1 MYNHSRMLAANLRSL
16 EFDRVL
22 ELVAAQARTGP
33 GRRAVFARRPA
44 TALDEA
50 ERLQGELA
58 EMTRFYHA
66 EGQIPLAGLV
76 DPEPILAR
84 ETLELEDSW
93 QILRSIRATQALRE
107 TLTRLDPPLPR
118 LQRIASAIPD
128 LGAVVSAVGRFYT
141 KDGKLREEASA
152 ELRSIRTRMHQKRTQ
167 IQRALEEVLTRHA
180 DALQEP
186 IVTIRGDRYVV
197 PVRAERRG
205 DVPGILHGRSGSGAS
220 FFIEPMSAVE
230 LNNDLADLLIQER
243 EEIVRI
249 MLHIA
254 HLLLAARDEIL
265 DATLIGGE
273 LDAIQAA
280 AITGSLLGS
289 VRPAFSESRALR
301 LLQAR
306 HPLLDERLADL
317 RRSTLGE
324 TGTPERVIPTTIELT
339 PEKPALVIS
348 GPNAGGKTV
357 ALKAAG
363 LLTAMAL
370 AGLPLPAADGS
381 IVPIVDDIHV
391 LIGDDQ
397 SVMEHLSTFS
407 ADLVRLGRMIARAT
421 DRSLVLLD
429 ELGSGTDPE
438 EGGALAAAVIEHVL
452 DVGSLLVVTTHLAAV
467 KSFAV
472 ADPRVANASME
483 FDGESGRPTFR
494 MLPGVPGRS
503 RAIEIA
509 SMMGMPRAVVDRAR
523 EKLGGRYGDIDQ
535 MVGELQKGLAEVVRR
550 SEELSAAET
559 AADERQRALERE
571 LAALAEERKKLASKW
586 RDEMDS
592 VRAEVS
598 RNLQAE
604 IRRLRELDKE
614 ERKKEDAKKSFE
626 AVTLPI
632 DRSAPRE
639 ELAARPLQV
648 GDRAEHRMLRFT
660 GDILSIDGTKV
671 TLAVAGK
678 KMQASLDDLRPAA
691 ATAKPKSKAPRER
704 GVAFGSS
711 ESEPEV
717 SAELNLIG
725 RRVDDAIDEVEKFLD
740 QALLAGRAAVRLVHG
755 HGTGALRNALRE
767 QLRKHRGV
775 RSQRPGNP
783 NEGGDGATIVFLDV

>member
-1 MYNHSRMLAANLRSL
+1 MTDSGLRSL

-33 GRRAVFARRPA
+33 GKRALLARRPA
-44 TALDEA
+44 ASLDEA

-58 EMTRFYHA
+58 EMTRFYHT
-66 EGQIPLAGLV
+66 EGQVPLAGLI

-84 ETLELEDSW
+84 EALELEDSW
-93 QILRSIRATQALRE
+93 QVLRSIRATQALRE

-118 LQRIASAIPD
+118 LHRIASAIPD
-128 LGAVVSAVGRFYT
+128 LGAVSSAVGRFFT

-152 ELRSIRTRMHQKRTQ
+152 ELRSIRTRMQQKRAQ
-167 IQRALEEVLTRHA
+167 IQRALADVLTRHA

-186 IVTIRGDRYVV
+186 IVTLRADRYVV
-197 PVRAERRG
+197 PVKAERRSE
-205 DVPGILHGRSGSGAS
+205 VPGILHGRSGSGAS
-220 FFIEPMSAVE
+220 FFIEPMGAVE

-249 MLHIA
+249 MRHLA
-254 HLLLAARDEIL
+254 QLLLAARDEIL
-265 DATLIGGE
+265 DATRLGGE

-280 AITGSLLGS
+280 AITGSILGS
-289 VRPAFSESRALR
+289 VRPAFSEAREMR
-301 LLQAR
+301 LIQAR
-306 HPLLDERLADL
+306 HPLLDERLAEL
-317 RRSTLGE
+317 RRSVLGDSDS
-324 TGTPERVIPTTIELT
+324 PQRVIPTSIELT
-339 PEKPALVIS
+339 PDKPALVIS

-357 ALKAAG
+357 ALKTAG

-370 AGLPLPAADGS
+370 SGLPLPAADGS
-381 IVPIVDDIHV
+381 IVPIVDDVHV

-407 ADLVRLGRMIARAT
+407 ADLVRLSRMIARAT

-472 ADPRVANASME
+472 GDPRVANASME

-523 EKLGGRYGDIDQ
+523 EKLGGWYGDIDQ
-535 MVGELQKGLAEVVRR
+535 MVGELQKGLADVVRR
-550 SEELSAAET
+550 REELSAAEG
-559 AADERQRALERE
+559 AMEKRQRELERE
-571 LAALAEERKKLASKW
+571 LAAVTEEKKKLASKW
-586 RDEMDS
+586 RDEMDR

-604 IRRLRELDKE
+604 LRRLKELDKE
-614 ERKKEDAKKSFE
+614 ERKKADAKTSFE
-626 AVTLPI
+626 SVTLPI
-632 DRSAPRE
+632 DRAEPRE
-639 ELAARPLQV
+639 ETSARPLQV
-648 GDRAEHRMLRFT
+648 GDRAEHRTLRFT

-678 KMQASLDDLRPAA
+678 KMHASLEDLRPSDS
-691 ATAKPKSKAPRER
+691 KPKAKTALRSSVRLD
-704 GVAFGSS
+704 SS
-711 ESEPEV
+711 EEEPAV

-740 QALLAGRAAVRLVHG
+740 QALLAGRGAVRLIHG

-767 QLRKHRGV
+767 QLKKHAGV
-775 RSQRPGNP
+775 RSFRPGNP
-783 NEGGDGATIVFLDV
+783 NEGGDGATIVFMDV

>member
-1 MYNHSRMLAANLRSL
+1 MIHANLKSL

-33 GRRAVFARRPA
+33 GRRALLARRPVA
-44 TALDEA
+44 SLEEA

-66 EGQIPLAGLV
+66 EGQVPLAGLI

-84 ETLELEDSW
+84 DALELEDSW
-93 QILRSIRATQALRE
+93 QVLRSIRATQALRE
-107 TLTRLDPPLPR
+107 TITRLDPPLPR
-118 LQRIASAIPD
+118 LDRIASAIPD
-128 LGAVVSAVGRFYT
+128 LGSVISAVGRFYT

-152 ELRSIRTRMHQKRTQ
+152 ELRSIRTRMHQKRAQ
-167 IQRALEEVLTRHA
+167 IQKTLDEVLTRHA

-186 IVTIRGDRYVV
+186 IVTIRADRYVV
-197 PVRAERRG
+197 PVRAERRSEI
-205 DVPGILHGRSGSGAS
+205 PGILHGRSGSGAS
-220 FFIEPMSAVE
+220 FFIEPMGAVE

-249 MLHIA
+249 MRHIA
-254 HLLLAARDEIL
+254 QLLLAARDEIL
-265 DATLIGGE
+265 DATLFGGE

-280 AITGSLLGS
+280 AITGSILGS
-289 VRPAFSESRALR
+289 VRPAFSESREMR

-317 RRSTLGE
+317 RHSVLGE
-324 TGTPERVIPTTIELT
+324 SDSPQRVIPTSIELSART
-339 PEKPALVIS
+339 PALVIS

-357 ALKAAG
+357 ALKTAG

-370 AGLPLPAADGS
+370 SGLPLPAADGS
-381 IVPIVDDIHV
+381 IVPIVDDVHV

-407 ADLVRLGRMIARAT
+407 ADLVRLARMIERAT

-472 ADPRVANASME
+472 GDSRVANASME

-509 SMMGMPRAVVDRAR
+509 AMMGMPRAVVDRAR

-535 MVGELQKGLAEVVRR
+535 MVGELQKGLADVVRR
-550 SEELSAAET
+550 SEELSAEE
-559 AADERQRALERE
+559 AASANRQRELERE
-571 LAALAEERKKLASKW
+571 LAVVAEEKKKLASKW
-586 RDEMDS
+586 RDEMDR

-614 ERKKEDAKKSFE
+614 ERKKADAKRSFE
-626 AVTLPI
+626 SVTLPI
-632 DRSAPRE
+632 DRAEPRE
-639 ELAARPLQV
+639 EIAFRPLRV
-648 GDRAEHRMLRFT
+648 GDRAEHRTLRFT

-678 KMQASLDDLRPAA
+678 KMQASLDDLRPSEGK
-691 ATAKPKSKAPRER
+691 AKPKTALR
-704 GVAFGSS
+704 GSVRLESS
-711 ESEPEV
+711 ETEPEV

-725 RRVDDAIDEVEKFLD
+725 RRVDDAIDEVETFLD
-740 QALLAGRAAVRLVHG
+740 QALLAGRGAVRLIHG
-755 HGTGALRNALRE
+755 HGTGALRSALRD
-767 QLRKHRGV
+767 QLKKHAGV
-775 RSQRPGNP
+775 RSFRPGNP
-783 NEGGDGATIVFLDV
+783 NEGGDGATIVLLDV